1 VQRRTASAG
10 PAPTVQRRFRNPEP
24 PPAVEPP
31 PSAVE
36 ASVGPPVPPPGSGPL
51 SVARPARQ
59 TTGKQNRLD
68 VDGLSDRELD
78 QLARRL
84 ISRVTRLVRTE
95 LRMDRERIG
104 RLRDSD
110 N

>member
-1 VQRRTASAG
+1 VAAGPAG

-24 PPAVEPP
+24 PA
-31 PSAVE
+31 AVE
-36 ASVGPPVPPPGSGPL
+36 ASVEPPVPPPGAGPL
-51 SVARPARQ
+51 SVARPERR
-59 TTGKQNRLD
+59 TTPKQDRLD
-68 VDGLSDRELD
+68 IDGLSDRELD

-104 RLRDSD
+104 RLRDSGS
-110 N
+110 